1 MVAIGVSPARTVLAV
16 ASLAASLAGC
26 YVVPTY
32 PDGTVAYPA
41 SILATPAVVQPAIV
55 VREPAATTLAA
66 RLYPANAVA
75 SQRGMAA
82 GTVVD
87 FGNGKGRF
95 VLDYEGERLSGEATR
110 VRGDERR
117 GIASAYG
124 PRGTYM
130 SCDYRMTSPSQ
141 GTGSCTLSDGARY
154 TVHLGN

>member
-1 MVAIGVSPARTVLAV
+1 MVAIGVSPVRMVLAV
-16 ASLAASLAGC
+16 VSVTASLGGC
-26 YVVPTY
+26 YVVPIH
-32 PDGTVAYPA
+32 PDGTVAHPA
-41 SILATPAVVQPAIV
+41 SILAASAVVQPAIV
-55 VREPAATTLAA
+55 VREPTATTLAA
-66 RLYPANAVA
+66 RLYPANPVA

-87 FGNGKGRF
+87 FGTGKGRF
-95 VLDYEGERLSGEATR
+95 VLDYDGERLSGESTR
-110 VRGDERR
+110 IRGDERR

-130 SCDYRMTSPSQ
+130 SCDYRMSSPSQ